1 MYIVFHLF
9 TGILRLSSDFSTLSA
24 LISMKLNST
33 FQDII
38 CRKSLFTV
46 IATCG
51 TGSEL
56 PFSGVILYA
65 Q

>member
-1 MYIVFHLF
+1 MYIVFKIC

-24 LISMKLNST
+24 LISMELNST
-33 FQDII
+33 FQDKI

-46 IATCG
+46 FATCG

-56 PFSGVILYA
+56 PFYGVILYA

>member
-1 MYIVFHLF
+1 MHIVFYF
-9 TGILRLSSDFSTLSA
+9 CTGILRLSSDFSTLSA
-24 LISMKLNST
+24 LISMN
-33 FQDII
+33 QDKI

-46 IATCG
+46 FATCG

-56 PFSGVILYA
+56 PFYDVILYA